1 MFAKSVAPFQVTD
14 NESAQGVKLQ
24 YVYNTVIVSQDHVQM
39 GAEDHL
45 TTVVCFG
52 YCVYDKGLE
61 Q

>member
-52 YCVYDKGLE
+52 YCV
-61 Q
+61 